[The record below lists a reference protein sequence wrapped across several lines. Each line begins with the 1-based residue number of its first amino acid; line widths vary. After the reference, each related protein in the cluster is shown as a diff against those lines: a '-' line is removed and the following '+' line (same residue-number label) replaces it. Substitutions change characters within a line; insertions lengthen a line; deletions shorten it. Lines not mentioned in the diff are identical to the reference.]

1 MNFFFSLAAGID
13 VAAAPTSFVDF
24 VPTVAEIVFAVVVD
38 ADLRS
43 LVYFLLVIKN
53 RTLSNDFQ
61 KGSDDFILLN

>member
-38 ADLRS
+38 ADLR
-43 LVYFLLVIKN
+43 
-53 RTLSNDFQ
+53 
-61 KGSDDFILLN
+61 